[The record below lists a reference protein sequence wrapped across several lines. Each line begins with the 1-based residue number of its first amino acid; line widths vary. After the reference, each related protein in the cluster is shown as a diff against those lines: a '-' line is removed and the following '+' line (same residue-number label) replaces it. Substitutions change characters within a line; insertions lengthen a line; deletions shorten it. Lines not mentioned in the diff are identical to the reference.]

1 MTRTAY
7 SYARFSSAEQEKGDS
22 EDRQTKDAKAYAD
35 ANDFVLEPLGVDR
48 GISAYHG
55 KNISEGVIG
64 DFIKRVEAG
73 EIPAGCVLLLESPD
87 RFSRQLFSDCW
98 PHFQKILNGGIE
110 IHFLFVKKVLKPNH
124 SFIDLLQIGVEIDR
138 GNSESA
144 NKSARVGK
152 AWKKK
157 KANAGNGLALT
168 SVVPAWLQAVKGQ
181 RPVIVPQ
188 RAATVK
194 KIFRLAALGLG
205 AYRITAQ
212 LTADGDKPFGEGGWT
227 LPYIKK
233 ILKNR
238 AVLGEFQPKKR
249 VNEQRAIDGESIM
262 GFFPPVVT
270 QMEWDAARASVVA
283 RTHNYSKRG
292 YAVCGGRVGNGTNLF
307 SGLLVDASLA
317 GRPMSFRG
325 KSGRTKS
332 DYLVTAY
339 KAGKPQHSMR
349 YDTFERG
356 FLGFLSELDWR
367 SIAGQTESVEFH
379 AAQAGLN
386 KVLGEL
392 DRVQRRMTATNTA
405 MEADDIDAAT
415 LTVLA
420 TRLAKDEAQLANL
433 VAQRDALQV
442 NVDVVKTRCEALYTP
457 ETLLALILSRTPET
471 NDVRLRLRNEIR
483 RRVEKIGINFSK
495 TGSITATIVFVNG
508 ARKAVI
514 FKGDSITLAYQHDY
528 VRPEIVPAA

>member
-1 MTRTAY
+1 M
-7 SYARFSSAEQEKGDS
+7 
-22 EDRQTKDAKAYAD
+22 
-35 ANDFVLEPLGVDR
+35 ANPSWD
-48 GISAYHG
+48 
-55 KNISEGVIG
+55 
-64 DFIKRVEAG
+64 
-73 EIPAGCVLLLESPD
+73 
-87 RFSRQLFSDCW
+87 
-98 PHFQKILNGGIE
+98 
-110 IHFLFVKKVLKPNH
+110 
-124 SFIDLLQIGVEIDR
+124 
-138 GNSESA
+138 
-144 NKSARVGK
+144 
-152 AWKKK
+152 
-157 KANAGNGLALT
+157 
-168 SVVPAWLQAVKGQ
+168 
-181 RPVIVPQ
+181 
-188 RAATVK
+188 
-194 KIFRLAALGLG
+194 
-205 AYRITAQ
+205 
-212 LTADGDKPFGEGGWT
+212 
-227 LPYIKK
+227 
-233 ILKNR
+233 
-238 AVLGEFQPKKR
+238 
-249 VNEQRAIDGESIM
+249 
-262 GFFPPVVT
+262 FFPPVVT

-420 TRLAKDEAQLANL
+420 TRLAKDEAQLATL

-457 ETLLALILSRTPET
+457 ETLLALIQSRTPET

-483 RRVEKIGINFSK
+483 RRVEKTGINFSK

-514 FKGDSITLAYQHDY
+514 FKGDSITLAYQHDLRTTGDCPGCLIREGT
-528 VRPEIVPAA
+528 VNCPEADSGRFLFPPDLSILSKSCPRTPINRSGNIDLRITVN